1 MKPAWDQ
8 LGDAFA
14 DSKTVI
20 IGDVDCTVHDSL
32 CQKHG
37 VQGYP
42 TIKSFA
48 AGSDE
53 GEDYQGGRDFDALK
67 DFADNNLGPAC
78 GFANLDLCDAD
89 KKAFIEEWAAKP
101 ADDLKAEIE
110 TKNAAIKKAETDFET
125 GVEGLQKQ
133 YEQMMKD
140 KDETIKAIKPNL
152 GLLKSIKKPEGD
164 AEL

>member
-14 DSKTVI
+14 GSDKVL
-20 IGDVDCTVHDSL
+20 IGDVDCTVHDGL
-32 CQKHG
+32 CAKFG

-42 TIKSFA
+42 TIKYFV
-48 AGSDE
+48 GNDE
-53 GEDYQGGRDFDALK
+53 GEDYQGGRDFDSLK
-67 DFADNNLGPAC
+67 EFADNNLGPSC
-78 GFANLDLCDAD
+78 SFENLDLCDAD
-89 KKAFIEEWAAKP
+89 KKAFLEEWAAKP
-101 ADDLKAEIE
+101 AEDLAAEVQS
-110 TKNAAIKKAETDFET
+110 KKDAVKKAETDFEK

-152 GLLKSIKKPEGD
+152 GLLKSIKPKAADG
-164 AEL
+164 EL

>member
-14 DSKTVI
+14 DSKTVL

-32 CQKHG
+32 CQKHS

-67 DFADNNLGPAC
+67 DFADNNLGPSC